1 MRTRCDAIA
10 SRIVAM
16 NTQAKI
22 LIVDDDEAIT
32 GLLREVLQAEGF
44 ATHECLSGQEAL
56 AALSDGGF
64 DLVLLDVMM
73 PGMNGFETCQRIRED
88 SDVPVVFLTARNE
101 ESDTVLGFS
110 LGADDYI
117 VKPFKPR
124 ELVARV
130 RARIRRGQASKSTS
144 VMSDVFDR
152 DGLLIDVKRHVATLH
167 DEELKLTPKEFGVL
181 SLLARHAGSPV
192 AIKDIFE
199 EIWDESY
206 NSFDSNTVMV
216 HIRRIRKKLSQIDS
230 SREFIKTVFGVG
242 YKLDVERGESR
253 DA

>member
-1 MRTRCDAIA
+1 
-10 SRIVAM
+10 M

-44 ATHECLSGQEAL
+44 ATRECLSGQEAL
-56 AALSDGGF
+56 AALSDEDF

-73 PGMNGFETCQRIRED
+73 PGMNGFETCQRIREG

-130 RARIRRGQASKSTS
+130 RARIRRRQTTQNPAS
-144 VMSDVFDR
+144 VGDPGIFDH
-152 DGLLIDVKRHVATLH
+152 DGLLIDVRRHVATLH

-242 YKLDVERGESR
+242 YKLEVERRESR
-253 DA
+253 DG